1 MSEVTGR
8 FAPTPSGRMHLG
20 NLFCALVS
28 WLSARSQNGR
38 YILRIEDLDPIR
50 CYREFSELI
59 EDDMRWLGLDW
70 DEGGLADKGPH
81 SPYSQSART
90 DIYEQALEKLREK
103 LYIYPCFCSRA
114 ELHAASAPHLS
125 DGRVIYSGRCRSMSE
140 AERAEALK
148 KRGGAL
154 RAAVPD
160 ETVYFIDLCQG
171 EYSEYLPE
179 QSGDFIIRRS
189 DGVFAYQ
196 LAVVVDDALM
206 GVTEVVR
213 GRDLLDSAPKQILL
227 HRALGYQPPAFG
239 HHPLILADDGRRLS
253 KRDMDTDMGF
263 LRERFTA
270 QELLGQLGFA
280 AGFIDRAEPLTAA
293 ELLSHFDWKKLK
305 KEDIKINAALFFG
318 ERQKGDF

>member
-1 MSEVTGR
+1 MSETTGR

-20 NLFCALVS
+20 NLFCALIS
-28 WLSARSQNGR
+28 WLSARSKNGR
-38 YILRIEDLDPIR
+38 YILRIEDLDPLR
-50 CYREFSELI
+50 CYREYSELI
-59 EDDMRWLGLDW
+59 ESDLHWLGLDW
-70 DEGGLADKGPH
+70 DEGGLADIGAH

-90 DIYEQALEKLREK
+90 EIYEQALSVLKEK

-125 DGRVIYSGRCRSMSE
+125 DGRVVYSGACRSLT
-140 AERAEALK
+140 AEQQTERSR

-154 RAAVPD
+154 RVAVPD
-160 ETVYFIDLCQG
+160 ETVTFTDMCQG
-171 EYSEYLPE
+171 EYSEHLPTE
-179 QSGDFIIRRS
+179 CGDFIIRRS

-196 LAVVVDDALM
+196 LAVVVDDAFM

-213 GRDLLDSAPKQILL
+213 GRDLLDSAPRQILL
-227 HRALGYQPPAFG
+227 HRALGYRPPAFG

-270 QELLGQLGFA
+270 PELLGQLGFA
-280 AGFIDRAEPLTAA
+280 AGLIDRAEPLTAR
-293 ELLSHFDWKKLK
+293 ELLFHFDWQKLK
-305 KEDIKINAALFFG
+305 CDDIKINAALFFG
-318 ERQKGDF
+318 ERQEEEP

>member
-70 DEGGLADKGPH
+70 DEGGLADKGSH

-140 AERAEALK
+140 SERAEMLK

-154 RAAVPD
+154 RATVPD
-160 ETVYFIDLCQG
+160 ETIGFTDLCQG

-227 HRALGYQPPAFG
+227 HRALGYQPPVFG

-305 KEDIKINAALFFG
+305 KDDIKINAALFFG